1 MKCTL
6 ESESGL
12 FLTLCLGI
20 SGAQNENLRPNIQ
33 QIYPQLVGK
42 IISETNF
49 ATLKWFSYARKWENC
64 AFSQTPL
71 MARFWNFPYVSV
83 TPDIIV
89 ENIWDSAI
97 SSPAPRLVQ

>member
-1 MKCTL
+1 MFENVSQYSDTSL

-20 SGAQNENLRPNIQ
+20 FGAQNENLRPNIQ

-49 ATLKWFSYARKWENC
+49 ATLKWFSYARK
-64 AFSQTPL
+64 
-71 MARFWNFPYVSV
+71 
-83 TPDIIV
+83 
-89 ENIWDSAI
+89 
-97 SSPAPRLVQ
+97 

>member
-1 MKCTL
+1 MGFFNSRTSGLESYIPVPVPELQNVITAHPCSRLENVPRMFFFQSLDTSL

-49 ATLKWFSYARKWENC
+49 ATLKWFSYARK
-64 AFSQTPL
+64 
-71 MARFWNFPYVSV
+71 
-83 TPDIIV
+83 
-89 ENIWDSAI
+89 
-97 SSPAPRLVQ
+97 